1 MKYFFMFLLLIFFV
15 SCGEKSDTPESL
27 PEAGGKVS
35 SESTKFNRMQD
46 SILKSYASAVRLIN
60 QIDDELTKLA
70 NVPNTIE
77 SQNIERDILQKI
89 EYLSFQLKTKDSE
102 IKGLQAKIKSLTKGN
117 KELMEKIAT
126 LEVLL
131 AEKDKT
137 INSQKDKISSLEG
150 DLTKVS
156 KERDIA
162 VEGRLLAEKVAEETR
177 KEKNTAYY
185 IIGSEDDLK
194 ERKIIKME
202 GEGFLGIGGRYVPA
216 PDANI
221 NFFKKVN
228 ILQDTLLSFP
238 NKYKIDKIVS
248 THNKKYIDIINS
260 PSGETFLKVKNP
272 ESFWQTDKT
281 LIILIEKQ

>member
-1 MKYFFMFLLLIFFV
+1 MKYYLIFLLLILFV
-15 SCGEKSDTPESL
+15 SCSEKSDMPESI
-27 PEAGGKVS
+27 PETGS
-35 SESTKFNRMQD
+35 NPNPETLKFNRMQD
-46 SILKSYASAVRLIN
+46 SVLKNYASAVRLIN
-60 QIDDELTKLA
+60 QIDDELTKLS

-77 SQNIERDILQKI
+77 TKNLERDILQKI

-102 IKGLQAKIKSLTKGN
+102 IRTLQAKLKTLTKGN
-117 KELMEKIAT
+117 KELMEKIVT
-126 LEVLL
+126 LETLL

-137 INSQKDKISSLEG
+137 INIQKDKIAGLEG

-156 KERDIA
+156 KERDVA

-185 IIGSEDDLK
+185 IIGTEDELK

-221 NFFKKVN
+221 NFFKK
-228 ILQDTLLSFP
+228 ISIFQDTILSFP
-238 NKYKIDKIVS
+238 NKYKIESIIS
-248 THNKKYIDIINS
+248 THNKKYIDVIDS
-260 PSGETFLKVKNP
+260 PSGEAFLKVKNP
-272 ESFWQTDKT
+272 ETFWQTDKT
-281 LIILIEKQ
+281 LIILIEKE

>member
-1 MKYFFMFLLLIFFV
+1 MFLLLLFFV
-15 SCGEKSDTPESL
+15 SCGEKSEIPESL
-27 PEAGGKVS
+27 PETGGKAFP
-35 SESTKFNRMQD
+35 ESTKFNRVQD
-46 SILKSYASAVRLIN
+46 SVLKSYASAVRLIN

-77 SQNIERDILQKI
+77 TQNLERDILQKI
-89 EYLSFQLKTKDSE
+89 EYLSFQLKTKDGE
-102 IKGLQAKIKSLTKGN
+102 IKNLQAKLKSLTKGN
-117 KELMEKIAT
+117 KELAEKIAT
-126 LEVLL
+126 LEILL

-137 INSQKDKISSLEG
+137 IVAQKDKIAGLEG

-156 KERDIA
+156 KERDVA
-162 VEGRLLAEKVAEETR
+162 VEGRLLAEKVAEETT

-238 NKYKIDKIVS
+238 NNFKIESIIS
-248 THNKKYIDIINS
+248 THNKKYIDIIDS
-260 PSGETFLKVKNP
+260 PSGEAFLKVKNP
-272 ESFWQTDKT
+272 ETFWQTDKT
-281 LIILIEKQ
+281 LIILIEKE

>member
-1 MKYFFMFLLLIFFV
+1 MKYYFMFLLLLFFV
-15 SCGEKSDTPESL
+15 SCGEKSDMPESF
-27 PEAGGKVS
+27 PETGAKVS
-35 SESTKFNRMQD
+35 PESTKFNRMQD

-60 QIDDELTKLA
+60 QIDDELTNLA

-77 SQNIERDILQKI
+77 TQNLERDILQKI

-102 IKGLQAKIKSLTKGN
+102 IKSLQAKIKSLTKGN
-117 KELMEKIAT
+117 KELSEKIAT
-126 LEVLL
+126 LEILL
-131 AEKDKT
+131 DEKDKT
-137 INSQKDKISSLEG
+137 ISSQKDKIAALEV

-156 KERDIA
+156 KERDVA
-162 VEGRLLAEKVAEETR
+162 VEGRLLAEKVTEETR

-185 IIGSEDDLK
+185 IIGTEDDLK

-221 NFFKKVN
+221 NFFKRIN
-228 ILQDTLLSFP
+228 ILQDSLLSFP

-248 THNKKYIDIINS
+248 THNRKYIEIIDS
-260 PSGETFLKVKNP
+260 PSGEAFLKVKNP

-281 LIILIEKQ
+281 LIILIEKE